1 MEKVQD
7 IVACNSL
14 THVFSKKW
22 MKVQQMIGV
31 FKNIVSCHLK
41 VLD

>member
-1 MEKVQD
+1 MEMVQD

-14 THVFSKKW
+14 TQVFSKW

-31 FKNIVSCHLK
+31 FKNIV
-41 VLD
+41 